1 MKMHSSKRNQVYR
14 LIGIIC
20 LTLALVIVGAC
31 ILTWLL
37 KPSFLT
43 GKGGLLPLAGGTE
56 DTITCTTPQ
65 QKTGDSQ
72 GQISSVG
79 LTRTFL
85 VHLAPSY
92 GRHAQP
98 LVIVYHGYNGSAV
111 GLRNAS
117 HMNKLADQNG
127 FIVVYP
133 QGSESPA
140 SWNAG
145 VGAFG
150 PTADTDDVQFTR
162 DLLDHIE
169 KNYCVD
175 PQRIYLTGFSLG
187 GGLSY
192 RLACVMSNRVTA
204 IATTAGAYYP
214 FPEGC
219 HPTRPVPVLEIHG
232 QADPQALYNGNPP
245 RFMASVQDYLNG
257 WLERDGCSQQSDQ
270 FFQQG
275 DVTGI
280 EWTHCSAGVEVRHY
294 RVSDGGHSW
303 GVLPG
308 TSHVIDSSTV
318 MWEFLS
324 KFSLPPPAT
333 PTPVATT

>member
-1 MKMHSSKRNQVYR
+1 MRIYSHRRMRLYR
-14 LIGIIC
+14 FLGVTC
-20 LTLALVIVGAC
+20 LVLALLIAATGILIWIV
-31 ILTWLL
+31 
-37 KPSFLT
+37 KPSLLT
-43 GKGGLLPLAGGTE
+43 ATGGLLSFN
-56 DTITCTTPQ
+56 DTVTCTTPH
-65 QKTGDSQ
+65 QKTSDSQ
-72 GQISSVG
+72 EQITSVG
-79 LTRTFL
+79 LKRTFL
-85 VHLAPSY
+85 MHLAPSY

-98 LVIVYHGYNGSAV
+98 LVVVYHGYNGSAA
-111 GLRNAS
+111 GIRGTS
-117 HMNKLADQNG
+117 HMNAVADKNG

-133 QGSESPA
+133 QGSESPT

-150 PTADTDDVQFTR
+150 PTADTNDVQFTE
-162 DLLDHIE
+162 DLLNFIE

-175 PQRIYLTGFSLG
+175 PQRVYMTGFSLG
-187 GGLSY
+187 GGMSY
-192 RLACVMSNRVTA
+192 RLACVMSDRVTA
-204 IATTAGAYYP
+204 IATAAGAFYP

-219 HPTRPVPVLEIHG
+219 HPTRPVPILEIHG
-232 QADPQALYNGNPP
+232 QGDQSAPYTGNPP

-280 EWTHCSAGVEVRHY
+280 EWTHCAAGVEVRHY

-303 GVLPG
+303 TVLPG
-308 TSHVIDSSTV
+308 TSLVIDSSTV

-324 KFSLPPPAT
+324 KFSLPAKAT
-333 PTPVATT
+333 PTAATVKR